1 VGSIPY
7 SKGERMNQINKW
19 LDILWELDKE
29 QKNEDIQSL
38 RTFLFDARGR
48 IKKEQNLIK
57 EKENK

>member
-1 VGSIPY
+1 
-7 SKGERMNQINKW
+7 MNQINKW
-19 LDILWELDKE
+19 LDMLWELDKG